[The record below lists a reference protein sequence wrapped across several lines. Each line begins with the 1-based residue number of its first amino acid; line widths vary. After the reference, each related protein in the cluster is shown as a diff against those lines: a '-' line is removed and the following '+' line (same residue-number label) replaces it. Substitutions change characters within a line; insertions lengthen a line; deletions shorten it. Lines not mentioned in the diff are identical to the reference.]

1 MAKQPGSIAVLG
13 IGIMGAA
20 VARNLRRK
28 GFAVRAW
35 NRTLQRAQAL
45 IADDIQVFA
54 EPAEAVRG
62 AQVIITLGK
71 DGAAVL
77 QAMQQARD
85 GFEPGALWLQMAT
98 VGIEANDELQG
109 FARDGGLVFYDAP
122 VLGTRQPAEQGQL
135 WYWARAPRLIG
146 RRCSRCWRPSPSVCS
161 GLPNSREPAAA

>member
-71 DGAAVL
+71 DCL
-77 QAMQQARD
+77 
-85 GFEPGALWLQMAT
+85 LYT
-98 VGIEANDELQG
+98 
-109 FARDGGLVFYDAP
+109 
-122 VLGTRQPAEQGQL
+122 
-135 WYWARAPRLIG
+135 
-146 RRCSRCWRPSPSVCS
+146 SPSP
-161 GLPNSREPAAA
+161 RD